1 MRSTTKSQWDF
12 GGELFPTREMHH
24 VFSVTEVTATIRRL
38 IEERIGNVWVTG
50 EVSNCRFQTSGHIY
64 FSIKDFGAQLACVC
78 FRDEARGTRE
88 LLQDGRKVVLQGD
101 LTVYET
107 RGQYQLLVKSVELEG
122 VGALQVA
129 FEKLKLKLAGEGLF
143 ESGRKRSIPPVVHSL
158 AVVTSPTGAALRDV
172 LQVIARRDPTLTVVL
187 AACRV
192 QGQGAAEEIAR
203 GIELFNDWAQI
214 GNSIDAILLTRGGG
228 SLEDLWAFNE
238 EVVARAIFHS
248 RLPVVSAIGHE
259 IDFTISDFVADLR
272 AATPSAGAEL
282 LTEGMFRRREWIVH
296 SALRLLDR
304 VCERIEISRE
314 TLVRLSSRLARMH
327 PKRVFNDRS
336 QYLDELQISLI
347 RCSRKE
353 LRRNQLLFLNLAA
366 RQARV
371 KPSKSV
377 GLLREILLEQP
388 RRLQERARYA
398 LALHHQRLLVVDT
411 RLRLLSPQHVLERGF
426 SITQDAESG
435 EIIRDVKQVR
445 VGQRLRTE
453 LRTGIVISTASP
465 NKD

>member
-1 MRSTTKSQWDF
+1 
-12 GGELFPTREMHH
+12 
-24 VFSVTEVTATIRRL
+24 
-38 IEERIGNVWVTG
+38 
-50 EVSNCRFQTSGHIY
+50 
-64 FSIKDFGAQLACVC
+64 
-78 FRDEARGTRE
+78 
-88 LLQDGRKVVLQGD
+88 
-101 LTVYET
+101 
-107 RGQYQLLVKSVELEG
+107 
-122 VGALQVA
+122 
-129 FEKLKLKLAGEGLF
+129 
-143 ESGRKRSIPPVVHSL
+143 
-158 AVVTSPTGAALRDV
+158 
-172 LQVIARRDPTLTVVL
+172 
-187 AACRV
+187 
-192 QGQGAAEEIAR
+192 
-203 GIELFNDWAQI
+203 
-214 GNSIDAILLTRGGG
+214 
-228 SLEDLWAFNE
+228 
-238 EVVARAIFHS
+238 
-248 RLPVVSAIGHE
+248 
-259 IDFTISDFVADLR
+259 
-272 AATPSAGAEL
+272 
-282 LTEGMFRRREWIVH
+282 
-296 SALRLLDR
+296 
-304 VCERIEISRE
+304 
-314 TLVRLSSRLARMH
+314 
-327 PKRVFNDRS
+327 
-336 QYLDELQISLI
+336 LI